1 MGCKTF
7 ETFSSALEW
16 IAMTKF
22 KIQQVLHLL
31 DDFLF
36 IAPSE
41 RLCQQ
46 QLNIFLE
53 FCLHLGV
60 PIAPEKTCGPSTT
73 LSFVGIELD
82 TVLKE
87 ARLPQDKLDKCVTII
102 LEFQHRKKVLIRL
115 RAFLAQIIPKLSSV
129 LCAHWLSMHSFGLVR
144 WPHPI
149 RERVPLFNNFYDNWL
164 NFLILQERL
173 CHLNLLSYYKHNIT
187 SSTASRLIAQL
198 SHCYFTYSTGVS
210 CLVHFS
216 LIVENPSPV
225 ISLLNSFRGLWNLA
239 VLTSRYKGHSFCI
252 GAASYAADRGFQ
264 ILKFALWDDG
274 NPMHLLNRSRFLLCL
289 LNLVLHSYIKI
300 DEIGWFTGVISLIS
314 RVNVITWM

>member
-1 MGCKTF
+1 
-7 ETFSSALEW
+7 
-16 IAMTKF
+16 MTKF

-115 RAFLAQIIPKLSSV
+115 RAFLAQIIPKLSP
-129 LCAHWLSMHSFGLVR
+129 HWLSMHSFGLV
-144 WPHPI
+144 
-149 RERVPLFNNFYDNWL
+149 
-164 NFLILQERL
+164 
-173 CHLNLLSYYKHNIT
+173 K
-187 SSTASRLIAQL
+187 
-198 SHCYFTYSTGVS
+198 
-210 CLVHFS
+210 
-216 LIVENPSPV
+216 
-225 ISLLNSFRGLWNLA
+225 
-239 VLTSRYKGHSFCI
+239 
-252 GAASYAADRGFQ
+252 
-264 ILKFALWDDG
+264 
-274 NPMHLLNRSRFLLCL
+274 
-289 LNLVLHSYIKI
+289 
-300 DEIGWFTGVISLIS
+300 
-314 RVNVITWM
+314 